1 MIIRKRRQLPEVP
14 STAQTAQSAPQAVPA
29 AMDLA
34 VQDLTMDAMDDIL
47 FDILPRAE
55 PEPDIA
61 PDPAPAPV
69 VPVREPEARAARRKE
84 EPVAPAVQTAPDP
97 VPPPPR
103 STPRPV
109 VVMKGVVDR
118 PVTLP
123 APAAVPT
130 SVPAK
135 TGNPPSGR
143 ADLAALKSAGR
154 ARREAA
160 AQKAAQKAAT
170 RETVAAKPAKRGRGR
185 PRKEEAVP
193 KPVVFELPKGMTD
206 AMLAWACGL
215 VVNPE
220 NTQQSHTV
228 YRWRTGIT
236 PVPDE
241 AKVLAKLWEELGPE
255 AFVKVMTKVRGDGPP
270 PPKPTKQAPLGRAWE
285 SMEEL
290 IVKILREAPAP
301 MTSGE
306 VCEKLAEAP
315 IRRTT
320 SRRSVHTT
328 MLKLRKDGALDH
340 DSNRWF
346 ACGNG

>member
-1 MIIRKRRQLPEVP
+1 MIIRKRRQLPEVA

-55 PEPDIA
+55 PEPDVA
-61 PDPAPAPV
+61 PDPAPVPV
-69 VPVREPEARAARRKE
+69 VPVREPEAREARRE
-84 EPVAPAVQTAPDP
+84 LETMASSVQTAPDP
-97 VPPPPR
+97 APPPPL

-118 PVTLP
+118 PVALP
-123 APAAVPT
+123 APAAAPT

-160 AQKAAQKAAT
+160 AQKAAT
-170 RETVAAKPAKRGRGR
+170 RKTVAAKPAKRGRGR

-255 AFVKVMTKVRGDGPP
+255 AFVKVMTKVRGEGPP
-270 PPKPTKQAPLGRAWE
+270 PPKPMKAAALGEQWLSIE
-285 SMEEL
+285 KL
-290 IVKILREAPAP
+290 IVDILLKENHRQTIGQVLDKITEQHQR
-301 MTSGE
+301 TSTFGS
-306 VCEKLAEAP
+306 V
-315 IRRTT
+315 RTL
-320 SRRSVHTT
+320 
-328 MLKLRKDGALDH
+328 MLKLMKEGVLDRVELGYPEA
-340 DSNRWF
+340 DLW
-346 ACGNG
+346 GVTPK